1 MSEPVRITDPIM
13 RTRRVSTVLDL
24 DTVRR
29 VEAAAEAE
37 QRSVS
42 GWIRSVVV
50 AALDRTAT

>member
-1 MSEPVRITDPIM
+1 M
-13 RTRRVSTVLDL
+13 RTQRLSTVLDL

-42 GWIRSVVV
+42 GWIRAVVV
-50 AALDRTAT
+50 AALDRTAP

>member
-1 MSEPVRITDPIM
+1 MRITDPIM